1 MKNIIYNSK
10 KSSVHFAKYLQSL
23 MGTSDETKELLV
35 KGTFKSYENC
45 VYLAGGCKVGK
56 STLASILIGEEIPTD
71 WISTDGLNI
80 FFGRNGIDLK
90 KKEMVPLKQG
100 NNFHM
105 T

>member
-1 MKNIIYNSK
+1 M
-10 KSSVHFAKYLQSL
+10 

-45 VYLAGGCKVGK
+45 VYLAGGCNVGK
-56 STLASILIGEEIPTD
+56 STLASILIGEEIPTH

-80 FFGRNGIDLK
+80 YFGRNGIDLK

-100 NNFHM
+100 NTSKHLL
-105 T
+105 